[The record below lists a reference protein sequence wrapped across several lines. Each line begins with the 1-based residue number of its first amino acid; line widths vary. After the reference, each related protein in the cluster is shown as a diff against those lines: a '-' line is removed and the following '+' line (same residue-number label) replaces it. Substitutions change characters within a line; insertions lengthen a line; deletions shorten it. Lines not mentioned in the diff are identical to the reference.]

1 MVSFYTYSRFYTFH
15 YRYYQIFGYFEHYYR
30 IWILTSALSSDFQQF
45 EKCQISP
52 LLCGKKL
59 DNNWLLCKCSSPS
72 FQQFPFNNCNNKLF
86 AGTSKKAKSVQI
98 LQMKLIANML
108 HWLKNLMVFKICNC
122 YSYCIGPTWS

>member
-15 YRYYQIFGYFEHYYR
+15 YRYYRSFWLFWTLLSNLNLNI
-30 IWILTSALSSDFQQF
+30 SSDFQQF

-86 AGTSKKAKSVQI
+86 AGTSEKAKSVQI